1 MRFSQG
7 MTFRVALDVVNDS
20 TGAPIATGVGF
31 LWHARSGASFR
42 KGDEFTIGDITGEA
56 LWMKSSS
63 PRVENKEVV
72 VFKED
77 LLRHLKS
84 GMVVQV

>member
-1 MRFSQG
+1 
-7 MTFRVALDVVNDS
+7 MTFRVALDEVCDA
-20 TGAPIATGVGF
+20 TGCPIARGVGF
-31 LWHARSGASFR
+31 LWHARSGASFV
-42 KGDEFTIGDITGEA
+42 KGDEFTIDDITGEA

-77 LLRHLKS
+77 LRRHLKT